1 MSWRWVPPVH
11 SPVFPGALPAAIAAA
26 WGWRVPDRDGI
37 VEALKARYDAS
48 DALLTDSGTSAL
60 ILALQ
65 TIGRGATVAY
75 PAYGCFDLTTAA
87 LGAGMCVRLYDLDP
101 QSLSPDLD
109 SVREV
114 IRRGVDAIVVAHLYG
129 YAADVVGVKKLAA
142 DHGIPVIED
151 AAQGAGGSLNG
162 RRLGSLADISIL
174 SFGRGK
180 GMTTGS
186 GGAVLV
192 RTQALA
198 PSIAR
203 MRATIASPARGAREA
218 VSLGAQWLFAHPSLY
233 RIPASIP
240 ALRLGEMVFHAPK
253 VPRAMSASA
262 ASLLPTA
269 LNADEQ
275 QIRDRRA
282 RVEDLVERAM
292 AARGLAAV
300 RPIPQSEPGYL
311 RLPLLDLVG
320 NANPQP
326 TIGAVRGYPLTLEQ
340 HTQLQALLAPKEHAG
355 TGAIYLRD
363 RLFTLAT
370 HAGIDT
376 MDVSRLTSWLV
387 SSRPISVPA
396 LSPVTAS

>member
-1 MSWRWVPPVH
+1 
-11 SPVFPGALPAAIAAA
+11 
-26 WGWRVPDRDGI
+26 
-37 VEALKARYDAS
+37 
-48 DALLTDSGTSAL
+48 
-60 ILALQ
+60 
-65 TIGRGATVAY
+65 
-75 PAYGCFDLTTAA
+75 
-87 LGAGMCVRLYDLDP
+87 
-101 QSLSPDLD
+101 
-109 SVREV
+109 
-114 IRRGVDAIVVAHLYG
+114 
-129 YAADVVGVKKLAA
+129 
-142 DHGIPVIED
+142 
-151 AAQGAGGSLNG
+151 
-162 RRLGSLADISIL
+162 
-174 SFGRGK
+174 
-180 GMTTGS
+180 MTTGS

-253 VPRAMSASA
+253 VA
-262 ASLLPTA
+262 
-269 LNADEQ
+269 
-275 QIRDRRA
+275 
-282 RVEDLVERAM
+282 RAM

-320 NANPQP
+320 DANPQP